1 MKIKHARTR
10 LLTLTIIFTLL
21 APPPAG
27 IAAVERGGQETVN
40 AVAQSGLRFRLSEG
54 KEQAERPAPDP
65 LAPAEILSAAE
76 TKKLL
81 DRLPQLTP
89 DANDTQDFQLRER
102 SLPPPRAGETIQ
114 AAFAPPVAPAPPAP
128 THTRAPLEVL
138 RFAPE
143 GEVALAPAFSITFS
157 QAMVAVSSQEAAA
170 ASVPVKMTPQAE
182 GNWRWLGAQTLIF
195 QPRVEGGRL
204 PMATDYTVTV
214 PAGTKSALGNAL
226 AVTKTFNFSTPPPT
240 LKTSHPQGASQP
252 RDALMYLE
260 FDQQIDAASVLERL
274 KVYPAAT
281 GARLRLATPEEIAAE
296 PSVSHY
302 SKQAQAGRWIAFR
315 AVSASGATKDALPP
329 DTSIRIVVPPGTPS
343 AEGPRTTTKEQ
354 SFTFNTHGALR
365 VVNAACGDQ
374 KRCTPFDPFRFFFNN
389 QLDAAKFNPAQV
401 TIKPEIPDAKISAH
415 GNVIYIEGTLRSNT
429 NYTFTL
435 DRAISDVFGQT
446 LTGERVFTFKVTTA
460 PPRLFTTAEGFAVL
474 DPAGKRAFTV
484 YSINYAKLRVRLY
497 KVTPADWLPFR
508 RYQSERR
515 RNDVARTPPGKLV
528 FDELVEVKAAE
539 GELAETSIN
548 LSPALTNGYGQVFVR
563 VEPAGTTS
571 GKNPWANPNFNRPT
585 FPEAWVQVTEIG
597 LDAFADRR
605 ELVAWAN
612 SLKDG
617 KPLAGVEMTVSPD
630 GLAGT
635 TGADGLVRLAFKP
648 GLEANAKQ
656 GALLVARRGDD
667 IAIMPQH
674 YYPDYYAT
682 PENNSWRRS
691 DAGEMLRWYVFDDRK
706 LYRPG
711 EEVNVKGWI
720 RKINLTAT
728 GDTEMFTSAAG
739 ELVNYVLRDAQGNEI
754 TKGSVKLNA
763 LAGFNF
769 KLQLP
774 ATMNLGGAQLA
785 FELARDG
792 GKYAHQFQ
800 VQEFRRPEFEIT
812 AQASEAPHFVG
823 SHATATTTAAYFAG
837 GGLPDTEV
845 NWTVTSRLTSYTP
858 PNRDDYT
865 FGTFY
870 PWWRSNGNSYSG
882 WNSQSFKGRTDA
894 EGKHTL
900 RIDFDGVQPARPSS
914 VSAEA
919 RVQDVN
925 RQTFAAT
932 TTMLVHPADVYVGL
946 RPARTFVQKGE
957 AFDIST
963 IVTDLDGRA
972 LPNRDVNLR
981 LVRLDYVYEGGTW
994 QQREQAAEEQK
1005 IKSGPEAVRV
1015 RFPVKEGG
1023 MYRLTASVRDE
1034 RERLNESELSLWVAG
1049 GKMPPQR
1056 EVEQERVE
1064 LIPDRK
1070 SYAGGET
1077 AEILVQSPFAPAEG
1091 VVTLRRSGLL
1101 RTERF
1106 TMKESSYTLRVP
1118 LEEAMTPNVNVQVD
1132 LVGAATRLDDA
1143 GVEMANVPKRPAYAT
1158 GEINLDIP
1166 PASRR
1171 LNVRATPREAVLE
1184 PGAETLVD
1192 VEVKDA
1198 AGRSVEGTDTA
1209 VVVVDESVLALTAYS
1224 LADPLSIFYTN
1235 RSEDVTDYHLREQ
1248 LKLANPAEVKEK
1260 MEQSAVVGAGVGAG
1274 GSGEERGR
1282 TVVSRQV
1289 REWSRGRDAAYI
1301 ISDEAANEMVT
1312 ITSNARPPAPT
1323 PEATPVPVGAPD
1335 AVIQLRQNF
1344 NALAVFA
1351 ASLPTDAN
1359 GRAQVKVKLPDNLTR
1374 YRIMAVSV
1382 AGGKQS
1388 GAGESNITA
1397 RQPLMARPSAPRFL
1411 NYGDRAELPVV
1422 LQNQTDAAMSVA
1434 VAVRA
1439 TNADLTEGAGRRV
1452 QVPANNRV
1460 EVRFPIAAVKPGMA
1474 RFQIAAAAGTKA
1486 DAAQVAF
1493 PVYTPATSEA
1503 FATYGVIDAGAISQ
1517 PVKAPA
1523 GVVETFGGL
1532 EVTTASTQ
1540 LQELTDAM
1548 IYLVNYPY
1556 GCSEQIAS
1564 RVIALAALKDVLT
1577 AFKAK
1582 DLPTPQA
1589 MRNSMSVDLK
1599 HLQGL
1604 QNQDGGFG
1612 FWRRGDASFPYVS
1625 VHVAHAL
1632 VRAQS
1637 KDFAVHDGMLSHAH
1651 GYLRGIESRIP
1662 RYYSVESK
1670 RAILAYALYVRA
1682 LMKDRDSARARKLIA
1697 EAGGVEKLSIESLGW
1712 LLPVLSGDAASLP
1725 ETQAILRHLNNRATE
1740 TAGAAHFADA
1750 YSDGEYTILHSDRR
1764 ADGVILEALI
1774 GAQPKSDLIP
1784 KLVRGLLSQRKR
1796 GRWSNTQENVFI
1808 LLALDRYFNTY
1819 ERATP
1824 DFVARVWL
1832 GGGYAGEQAF
1842 KGRST
1847 DRQQLNL
1854 PMSTLVERT
1863 TSAPVNLTIGKEG
1876 AGRLYFRIG
1885 TQYAPANLKL
1895 AAADYGFRVERKY
1908 EAIDDPADVRRDSDG
1923 TWRIKAGARVRV
1935 RLTMSNPARRY
1946 HVALVD
1952 PLPAGLEALNAALVT
1967 TEQLPP
1973 ESTESALYRGGQGI
1987 TDFYWY
1993 RRGTWYEHQNL
2004 RDERVEAFAS
2014 LLWEGAH
2021 EYSYYARATT
2031 PGLFIVPPAKAEE
2044 MYSPETF
2051 GRGASDRVRVE

>member
-1 MKIKHARTR
+1 MKIKHAATR

-27 IAAVERGGQETVN
+27 GAAVEGGQETVGGGVQN
-40 AVAQSGLRFRLSEG
+40 GLRFRLSEG
-54 KEQAERPAPDP
+54 REQVERPAPDP
-65 LAPAEILSAAE
+65 LAPAEVLSAAE

-89 DANDTQDFQLRER
+89 DANDIQDFTLRER
-102 SLPPPRAGETIQ
+102 SLPPPRAGGTIQ
-114 AAFAPPVAPAPPAP
+114 AAFAPPAPNAPPAP
-128 THTRAPLEVL
+128 AHTTAPLEVL

-157 QAMVAVSSQEAAA
+157 QAMVAVSSQEETA
-170 ASVPVKMTPQAE
+170 ASVPVKMTPQPE
-182 GNWRWLGAQTLIF
+182 GKWRWLGAQTLIF

-204 PMATDYTVTV
+204 PMATNYTVTV

-226 AVTKTFNFSTPPPT
+226 AVSRTFNFATPPPT
-240 LKTSHPQGASQP
+240 LKRSHPQGVSQP
-252 RDALMYLE
+252 RDALMFLE
-260 FDQQIDAASVLERL
+260 FDQNIDAARVLERL
-274 KVYPAAT
+274 RLQPAAPGT
-281 GARLRLATPEEIAAE
+281 RLRLATPEEIAAD

-302 SKQAQAGRWIAFR
+302 SKQAQSGRWLAFR
-315 AVSASGATKDALPP
+315 AESASGATKDALPA
-329 DTSIRIVVPPGTPS
+329 IANIKIVVPPGTPS
-343 AEGPRTTTKEQ
+343 AEGPRTTGKEQ
-354 SFTFNTHGALR
+354 SFTFTTYGALH
-365 VVNAACGDQ
+365 VMGTDCGYDQ
-374 KRCTPFDPFRFFFNN
+374 RCSPFDQFNLAFSN
-389 QLDAAKFNPAQV
+389 QLDGVKFSPSQV
-401 TIKPEIPDAKISAH
+401 TIKPEIPGAKISVHYNA
-415 GNVIYIEGTLRSNT
+415 ISIEGTKRSNT
-429 NYTFTL
+429 TYTVTL
-435 DRAISDVFGQT
+435 DRAITDTYSQT
-446 LTGERVFTFKVTTA
+446 LTGENVFTFKVTTA
-460 PPRLFTTAEGFAVL
+460 APRLFTTSEGFAVL
-474 DPAGKRAFTV
+474 DPAGRRAFTV
-484 YSINYAKLRVRLY
+484 YSVNYPKLKVRLY
-497 KVTPADWLPFR
+497 KVTPADWPQFR
-508 RYQSERR
+508 RYPGERAR
-515 RNDVARTPPGKLV
+515 RNVTQTPPGKLV
-528 FDELVEVKAAE
+528 FDEVIEVQASADELVE
-539 GELAETSIN
+539 TSVD
-548 LSPALTNGYGQVFVR
+548 LSPALTNGYGQVFIR
-563 VEPAGTTS
+563 VEPARNATGV
-571 GKNPWANPNFNRPT
+571 NRRANPNGPRQNFA
-585 FPEAWVQVTEIG
+585 EAWVQATDIG
-597 LDAFADRR
+597 LDAFADKQQ
-605 ELVAWAN
+605 LVAWAN
-612 SLKDG
+612 SLTDG
-617 KPLAGVEMTVSPD
+617 KPLSGVEMSVSPD

-635 TGADGLVRLAFKP
+635 TGADGLARLPFKAAS
-648 GLEANAKQ
+648 GTKEHH

-667 IAIMPQH
+667 IAILPQQYYPH
-674 YYPDYYAT
+674 YYSISD
-682 PENNSWRRS
+682 ENISWRRLDS
-691 DAGEMLRWYVFDDRK
+691 SETLRWYVFDDRK

-720 RKINLTAT
+720 RKVNLTAT
-728 GDTEMFTSAAG
+728 GDTEMFTPVAG
-739 ELVNYVLRDAQGNEI
+739 ELANYILKDAQGNEI

-763 LAGFNF
+763 LAGFNL

-774 ATMNLGGAQLA
+774 ATMNLGRTSLS
-785 FELARDG
+785 FELSEDVTAHV
-792 GKYAHQFQ
+792 HQFQ

-812 AQASEAPHFVG
+812 ARASEAPHFVN
-823 SHATATTTAAYFAG
+823 SFATATTTASYFAG

-845 NWTVTSRLTSYTP
+845 NWTVSSRPTNYTP
-858 PNRDDYT
+858 PGRDDYT

-870 PWWRSNGNSYSG
+870 AWWRNDQHYGG

-914 VSAEA
+914 VTAEA

-925 RQTFAAT
+925 RQTLAAT
-932 TTMLVHPADVYVGL
+932 TTLLVHPADVYVGL
-946 RPARTFVQKGE
+946 RSARTFVQKGE
-957 AFDIST
+957 AFDIAA

-972 LPNRDVNLR
+972 LSNRDVNLR
-981 LVRLDYVYEGGTW
+981 LVRLEYVYEGGSW
-994 QQREQAAEEQK
+994 QQREQDAQEQN
-1005 IKSGPEAVRV
+1005 IKSGAQGLRV
-1015 RFPVKEGG
+1015 RFQAKEGG
-1023 MYRLTASVRDE
+1023 MYRLTARVRDE
-1034 RERLNESELSLWVAG
+1034 RERVNESELSLWVAG
-1049 GKMPPQR
+1049 GKTPPQR
-1056 EVEQERVE
+1056 EVAQERIE
-1064 LIPDRK
+1064 LIPARK

-1091 VVTLRRSGLL
+1091 VLTLRRSGLL

-1106 TMKESSYTLRVP
+1106 TMNESSYTLRIP

-1132 LVGAATRLDDA
+1132 LVGAATRVDDA

-1166 PASRR
+1166 PTSRR
-1171 LNVRATPREAVLE
+1171 LSVKATPRDSVLE

-1198 AGRSVEGTDTA
+1198 AGRAVEGTDTA
-1209 VVVVDESVLALTAYS
+1209 VIVVDESVLALTAYS
-1224 LADPLSIFYTN
+1224 LADPLSIFYAQ

-1260 MEQSAVVGAGVGAG
+1260 MEDGEGVPPG
-1274 GSGEERGR
+1274 GRVMARRSPARG
-1282 TVVSRQV
+1282 SFKSL
-1289 REWSRGRDAAYI
+1289 EMARDAMMI
-1301 ISDEAANEMVT
+1301 ITDDERSPVS
-1312 ITSNARPPAPT
+1312 TSSAPPPM
-1323 PEATPVPVGAPD
+1323 PEATPAPGGD
-1335 AVIQLRQNF
+1335 SESVIQLRQNF

-1382 AGGKQS
+1382 AVGKQF
-1388 GAGESNITA
+1388 GTGESNITA

-1434 VAVRA
+1434 VAVRSS
-1439 TNADLTEGAGRRV
+1439 NADLTEGAGRRV

-1474 RFQIAAAAGTKA
+1474 RFQIAAAAGNKA
-1486 DAAQVAF
+1486 DAALVAF
-1493 PVYTPATSEA
+1493 PVYTPATTEA
-1503 FATYGVIDAGAISQ
+1503 FATYGVIDEGAISQ

-1523 GVVETFGGL
+1523 GVVQTFGGL

-1540 LQELTDAM
+1540 LQELTDAV

-1556 GCSEQIAS
+1556 ECSEQISS
-1564 RVIALAALKDVLT
+1564 RVLALAALKDVLT

-1589 MRNSMSVDLK
+1589 MRDSMGVDLK
-1599 HLQGL
+1599 RLKGL
-1604 QNQDGGFG
+1604 QNEDGGFD
-1612 FWRRGDASFPYVS
+1612 FWRRGKASVPYVS

-1637 KDFAVHDGMLSHAH
+1637 KDFAVPAEMLTKSR
-1651 GYLRGIESRIP
+1651 GYLRQIEGKIP
-1662 RYYSVESK
+1662 RDYSVESK

-1682 LMKDRDSARARKLIA
+1682 LMKDRDGARARRLIA

-1725 ETQAILRHLNNRATE
+1725 ETQAILRHLNNRVTE

-1774 GAQPKSDLIP
+1774 GDRPTSDLIP
-1784 KLVRGLLSQRKR
+1784 KLVRGLLSHRKR

-1842 KGRST
+1842 KGRSA

-1854 PMSTLVERT
+1854 PMSTLVERST
-1863 TSAPVNLTIGKEG
+1863 NAPVNLTIGKEG

-1885 TQYAPANLKL
+1885 TKYAPANLTL

-1908 EAIDDPADVRRDSDG
+1908 EAIDEPADVRRDADG

-1952 PLPAGLEALNAALVT
+1952 PLPAGLEALNAALAT
-1967 TEQLPP
+1967 TEQLP
-1973 ESTESALYRGGQGI
+1973 EGSTESGVYHGGQGI
-1987 TDFYWY
+1987 TNFYWY
-1993 RRGTWYEHQNL
+1993 HRGTWYEHQNL
-2004 RDERVEAFAS
+2004 RDERVEAFTS
-2014 LLWEGAH
+2014 LLWEGEH
-2021 EYSYYARATT
+2021 EYSYFARATT
-2031 PGLFIVPPAKAEE
+2031 PGLFVVPPAKAEE

>member
-1 MKIKHARTR
+1 MKIKHAPTR
-10 LLTLTIIFTLL
+10 LLALTIIFTLL

-27 IAAVERGGQETVN
+27 VAATERGGQETT
-40 AVAQSGLRFRLSEG
+40 AVVVQNGLRFRLSEG
-54 KEQAERPAPDP
+54 REQVERPAPDP
-65 LAPAEILSAAE
+65 VAPAEILSAAE

-81 DRLPQLTP
+81 DRLPTLAP
-89 DANDTQDFQLRER
+89 DANDTQDFKLRER
-102 SLPPPRAGETIQ
+102 SLPPPRAGEIIQ
-114 AAFAPPVAPAPPAP
+114 AAFAPPTPNAPPAP
-128 THTRAPLEVL
+128 SHTRAPLEVL

-143 GEVALAPAFSITFS
+143 GEVALAPVFSITFS
-157 QAMVAVSSQEAAA
+157 QAMVAVSSQEEAAA
-170 ASVPVKMTPQAE
+170 NVPVKMTPQPE

-195 QPRVEGGRL
+195 QPKVEGGRL

-214 PAGTKSALGNAL
+214 PAGTKSTLGNAL
-226 AVTKTFNFSTPPPT
+226 AETKTFTFSTPPPT
-240 LKTSHPQGASQP
+240 LKNSHPRGTSQP
-252 RDALMYLE
+252 RDALMFLE
-260 FDQQIDAASVLERL
+260 FDQNIDAARVLERL
-274 KVYPAAT
+274 KLQAAAAV
-281 GARLRLATPEEIAAE
+281 GMRLRLATQEEIAADS
-296 PSVSHY
+296 SVSY
-302 SKQAQAGRWIAFR
+302 LSKQAQAGRWLAFR
-315 AVSASGATKDALPP
+315 AVDANGATKDALPA
-329 DTSIRIVVPPGTPS
+329 DTNIKIVVPPGTPS
-343 AEGPRTTTKEQ
+343 AEGPRTTVKEQ
-354 SFTFNTHGALR
+354 SLTFKTYGALR
-365 VVNAACGDQ
+365 VTEAACGYQ
-374 KRCTPFDPFRFFFNN
+374 QRCSPFDQLRLTFNN
-389 QLDAAKFNPAQV
+389 QLDVAKFNAAQV
-401 TIKPEIPDAKISAH
+401 TVKPDIPGAKISASYNTIFID
-415 GNVIYIEGTLRSNT
+415 GAKRSNT
-429 NYTFTL
+429 TYTVTL
-435 DRAISDVFGQT
+435 DRAISDTFKQT

-460 PPRLFTTAEGFAVL
+460 APRLFTTGQNFAVL
-474 DPAGKRAFTV
+474 DPAGRRAFTV
-484 YSINYAKLRVRLY
+484 YSVNYPKLKVTLY
-497 KVTPADWLPFR
+497 KVTPADWTQFR
-508 RYQSERR
+508 RYQSERAR
-515 RNDVARTPPGKLV
+515 QDVAHTPPGKLV
-528 FDELVEVKAAE
+528 FSEVIEVKAATD
-539 GELAETSIN
+539 ELAETSID
-548 LSPALTNGYGQVFVR
+548 LSPALTNGYGQVFIR
-563 VEPAGTTS
+563 VEPAG
-571 GKNPWANPNFNRPT
+571 NPAGMNSRVNPNNYRQNFV
-585 FPEAWVQVTEIG
+585 EAWVQATGIG
-597 LDAFADRR
+597 LDAFADKR

-612 SLKDG
+612 SLTDG

-635 TGADGLVRLAFKP
+635 TGADGLVRLLFKAAP
-648 GLEANAKQ
+648 QTKGQQ

-667 IAIMPQH
+667 IAILPQD
-674 YYPDYYAT
+674 YYPYYY
-682 PENNSWRRS
+682 PNNESNSWRRQDS
-691 DAGEMLRWYVFDDRK
+691 SETLRWYVFDDRR

-720 RKINLTAT
+720 RKVNLTAT
-728 GDTEMFTSAAG
+728 GDTEMFAAAAG
-739 ELVNYVLRDAQGNEI
+739 ELANYVLKDAQGNEI

-763 LAGFNF
+763 LAGFNL

-774 ATMNLGGAQLA
+774 ATMNLGGAHLS
-785 FELARDG
+785 FELAEQG
-792 GKYAHQFQ
+792 SGHIHQFQ
-800 VQEFRRPEFEIT
+800 LQEFRRPEFEIT
-812 AQASEAPHFVG
+812 ARASEAPHFVG

-845 NWTVTSRLTSYTP
+845 NWTVSSRPTNYTP
-858 PNRDDYT
+858 PGRDDYT
-865 FGTFY
+865 FGTFHA
-870 PWWRSNGNSYSG
+870 WWRSDAHSYGG

-900 RIDFDGVQPARPSS
+900 RIDFDRVQPARPSS
-914 VSAEA
+914 VTAEA

-946 RPARTFVQKGE
+946 RSARTFVQKGQV
-957 AFDIST
+957 FDIST

-972 LPNRDVNLR
+972 LSNRDVNLR
-981 LVRLDYVYEGGTW
+981 LVRLDYVYERGSW
-994 QQREQAAEEQK
+994 QQREQDAQEQN
-1005 IKSGPEAVRV
+1005 IKSGADAVRV
-1015 RFPVKEGG
+1015 RFQAKEGG
-1023 MYRLTASVRDE
+1023 IYRLTARVRDE

-1049 GKMPPQR
+1049 GKRPPQR
-1056 EVEQERVE
+1056 EVAQERVE

-1091 VVTLRRSGLL
+1091 VLTLRRSGLL

-1106 TMKESSYTLRVP
+1106 TMQESSYTLRVP
-1118 LEEAMTPNVNVQVD
+1118 LEEALTPNVNVQVD
-1132 LVGAATRLDDA
+1132 LVGAATRVDDA

-1171 LNVRATPREAVLE
+1171 LNVRATPRETVLE

-1198 AGRSVEGTDTA
+1198 AGRSVAGTDTA
-1209 VVVVDESVLALTAYS
+1209 VVVVDESVLALTAYN
-1224 LADPLSIFYTN
+1224 LADPLGVFYAH
-1235 RSEDVTDYHLREQ
+1235 RGEDVNDYHLRER

-1260 MEQSAVVGAGVGAG
+1260 MADGEGAGVGG
-1274 GSGEERGR
+1274 GKLSG
-1282 TVVSRQV
+1282 VASR
-1289 REWSRGRDAAYI
+1289 SRGTVSGKFAEFSARDVAYI
-1301 ISDEAANEMVT
+1301 LSPTAAAESAPLPPPMPT
-1312 ITSNARPPAPT
+1312 PAPPSVGE
-1323 PEATPVPVGAPD
+1323 PEGA
-1335 AVIQLRQNF
+1335 IQLRQNF

-1382 AGGKQS
+1382 AGGKQF

-1411 NYGDRAELPVV
+1411 NFGDRAELPVV

-1434 VAVRA
+1434 VAVRS

-1452 QVPANNRV
+1452 NVPANNRV

-1474 RFQIAAAAGTKA
+1474 RFQIAAAAGNKA
-1486 DAAQVAF
+1486 DAALVAF
-1493 PVYTPATSEA
+1493 PVYTPATTEA
-1503 FATYGVIDAGAISQ
+1503 FATYGVIDQGAIAQ
-1517 PVKAPA
+1517 PVKAPS
-1523 GVVETFGGL
+1523 GVVQTFGGL
-1532 EVTTASTQ
+1532 EVTTSSTQ

-1556 GCSEQIAS
+1556 GCAEQVSS
-1564 RVIALAALKDVLT
+1564 RVLALAALKDVLT

-1582 DLPTPQA
+1582 DLPTPEA
-1589 MRNSMSVDLK
+1589 MRDSMGIDLK
-1599 HLQGL
+1599 RLQGL
-1604 QNQDGGFG
+1604 QNEDGGFD
-1612 FWRRGDASFPYVS
+1612 FWRRGNASVPYVS

-1637 KDFAVHDGMLSHAH
+1637 KDFAVPAEMLSKSQN
-1651 GYLRGIESRIP
+1651 YLRGIESKIP
-1662 RYYSVESK
+1662 RDYSVESK
-1670 RAILAYALYVRA
+1670 RAIRAYALYVRA
-1682 LMKDRDSARARKLIA
+1682 LMKDRDTARARKLIA

-1712 LLPVLSGDAASLP
+1712 LLPVLSGDAASLQ
-1725 ETQAILRHLNNRATE
+1725 ETQAILRHLNNRVTE

-1774 GAQPKSDLIP
+1774 GEQPKSDLIP
-1784 KLVRGLLSQRKR
+1784 KLVRGLLSGRKR

-1863 TSAPVNLTIGKEG
+1863 TTAPVNLTIGKEG

-1885 TQYAPANLKL
+1885 TKYAPANLAL

-1908 EAIDDPADVRRDSDG
+1908 EAIDDPADVRRDADG
-1923 TWRIKAGARVRV
+1923 TWRIKAGTRVRV

-1952 PLPAGLEALNAALVT
+1952 PLPAGLEALNVALAT

-1973 ESTESALYRGGQGI
+1973 GSTESAIYRGGQGI
-1987 TDFYWY
+1987 SDFYWY

-2004 RDERVEAFAS
+2004 RDERVEAFTS
-2014 LLWEGAH
+2014 LLWEGVH
-2021 EYSYYARATT
+2021 EYSYFARATT
-2031 PGLFIVPPAKAEE
+2031 PGLFVVPPSKAEE

>member
-1 MKIKHARTR
+1 MKIKHAPTR

-27 IAAVERGGQETVN
+27 VASERGGQETAAV
-40 AVAQSGLRFRLSEG
+40 VAQNGLRFRLSEG
-54 KEQAERPAPDP
+54 TEQVERPAPDP
-65 LAPAEILSAAE
+65 VAPAEVLSAAE

-81 DRLPQLTP
+81 DRLPNFAP
-89 DANDTQDFQLRER
+89 DANDTQDFKLRER

-114 AAFAPPVAPAPPAP
+114 AAFAPPAPNATPAPSD
-128 THTRAPLEVL
+128 TITPLEVL

-157 QAMVAVSSQEAAA
+157 QPMVAVSSQEETA
-170 ASVPVKMTPQAE
+170 ASVPVKMTPQPE
-182 GNWRWLGAQTLIF
+182 GEWRWLGAQTLIF

-214 PAGTKSALGNAL
+214 AAGTKSALGNAL
-226 AVTKTFNFSTPPPT
+226 AETKSFSFSTPPPT
-240 LKTSHPQGASQP
+240 LKNFHPRVTSQP
-252 RDALMYLE
+252 RDALMFVE
-260 FDQQIDAASVLERL
+260 FDQNIDAARVLERL
-274 KVYPAAT
+274 KLQPAT
-281 GARLRLATPEEIAAE
+281 NTTRLRLATQEEINAD
-296 PSVSHY
+296 PSVSY
-302 SKQAQAGRWIAFR
+302 FSKQAQAGRWLAFR
-315 AVSASGATKDALPP
+315 AVDSNGATKDALPP
-329 DTSIRIVVPPGTPS
+329 DTNIKIVVPPGTPS
-343 AEGPRTTTKEQ
+343 AEGPRTTVKEQ
-354 SFTFNTHGALR
+354 SFAFKTYGALR
-365 VVNAACGDQ
+365 VTEAACGYDQ
-374 KRCTPFDPFRFFFNN
+374 RCSPFDALRLTFNN
-389 QLDAAKFNPAQV
+389 QLDEAKFSAAQV
-401 TIKPEIPDAKISAH
+401 SIKPDIAGAKISMRY
-415 GNVIYIEGTLRSNT
+415 NSIFIEGAKRSNT
-429 NYTFTL
+429 TYTVTL
-435 DRAISDVFGQT
+435 DRAISDMFRQT
-446 LTGERVFTFKVTTA
+446 LTGENVFTFKVTTA
-460 PPRLFTTAEGFAVL
+460 PPRLFTNVQGFAVL
-474 DPAGKRAFTV
+474 DPAGRRAFTV
-484 YSINYAKLRVRLY
+484 YSVNYPKLRVRLY
-497 KVTPADWLPFR
+497 KVTPADWPQFR
-508 RYQSERR
+508 RHPGERAR
-515 RNDVARTPPGKLV
+515 RYVTQTPPGKLV
-528 FDELVEVKAAE
+528 FDEVIEVEAAAD
-539 GELAETSIN
+539 ELAETSID
-548 LSPALTNGYGQVFVR
+548 LAPALTNGYGQVFVQ
-563 VEPAGTTS
+563 VEPAGNS
-571 GKNPWANPNFNRPT
+571 ADKNPRANPNDYRQNFA
-585 FPEAWVQVTEIG
+585 EAWVQATDIG
-597 LDAFADRR
+597 LDAFADKQ

-612 SLKDG
+612 SLTDG
-617 KPLAGVEMTVSPD
+617 KPLGGVEMTVSPD

-635 TGADGLVRLAFKP
+635 TGADGLVRLPFKAAS
-648 GLEANAKQ
+648 GAKGQ
-656 GALLVARRGDD
+656 HGALLVARRGDD
-667 IAIMPQH
+667 IAILPQN
-674 YYPDYYAT
+674 YYPNYYSVSD
-682 PENNSWRRS
+682 ENISWRRADS
-691 DAGEMLRWYVFDDRK
+691 DEALRWYVFDDRR
-706 LYRPG
+706 LYRPA

-728 GDTEMFTSAAG
+728 GDTEMFTAAAG
-739 ELVNYVLRDAQGNEI
+739 ELANYVLRDSQGNEI

-763 LAGFNF
+763 LAGFDL

-774 ATMNLGGAQLA
+774 PTMNLGVTYLTFKLA
-785 FELARDG
+785 EHGDD
-792 GKYAHQFQ
+792 YTHQFQ

-812 AQASEAPHFVG
+812 ARASEAPHFVG
-823 SHATATTTAAYFAG
+823 SHATATTTASYFAG

-845 NWTVTSRLTSYTP
+845 NWTVSSRPTNYTP
-858 PNRDDYT
+858 PGRDDYT
-865 FGTFY
+865 FGTFHA
-870 PWWRSNGNSYSG
+870 WWRSEGYYGG

-900 RIDFDGVQPARPSS
+900 RIDFEGVQPARPSS
-914 VSAEA
+914 VTAEA

-932 TTMLVHPADVYVGL
+932 TTLLVHPADVYVGL
-946 RPARTFVQKGE
+946 RSARTFVQKGE
-957 AFDIST
+957 AFDISA

-981 LVRLDYVYEGGTW
+981 LVRLEYVYERGSW
-994 QQREQAAEEQK
+994 QQREQDAQEQN
-1005 IKSGPEAVRV
+1005 IKSGAQGLRV
-1015 RFPVKEGG
+1015 RFQTKEGG
-1023 MYRLTASVRDE
+1023 MYRLTARVRDE

-1049 GKMPPQR
+1049 GKTPPQR
-1056 EVEQERVE
+1056 EVAQERVE

-1091 VVTLRRSGLL
+1091 VLTLRRSGLL

-1106 TMKESSYTLRVP
+1106 RMSESSHTLRIP

-1132 LVGAATRLDDA
+1132 LVGAATRVDDA

-1171 LNVRATPREAVLE
+1171 LSVKATPRESVLE

-1198 AGRSVEGTDTA
+1198 AGRAVAGTDTA
-1209 VVVVDESVLALTAYS
+1209 VVVVDESVLALTAYN
-1224 LADPLSIFYTN
+1224 LADPLGVFYAQ
-1235 RSEDVTDYHLREQ
+1235 RSEDVNDYHLRER
-1248 LKLANPAEVKEK
+1248 LELANPAEVKEK
-1260 MEQSAVVGAGVGAG
+1260 MEEGVAAGAG
-1274 GSGEERGR
+1274 GEGGAGRAIARRRAGMVSGKFGEFS
-1282 TVVSRQV
+1282 T
-1289 REWSRGRDAAYI
+1289 RDQMYI
-1301 ISDEAANEMVT
+1301 ITESAEVSAAPM
-1312 ITSNARPPAPT
+1312 PAPT
-1323 PEATPVPVGAPD
+1323 PAPVGEPTVAD
-1335 AVIQLRQNF
+1335 EVIQLRQNF

-1382 AGGKQS
+1382 AGGKQF

-1434 VAVRA
+1434 VAVRS

-1474 RFQIAAAAGTKA
+1474 RFQIAVAAGNKA
-1486 DAAQVAF
+1486 DAALVAF
-1493 PVYTPATSEA
+1493 PVYTPATTEA
-1503 FATYGVIDAGAISQ
+1503 FATYGVIDQGAIAQ
-1517 PVKAPA
+1517 PVKAPS
-1523 GVVETFGGL
+1523 GVVQTFGGL

-1540 LQELTDAM
+1540 LQELTDAV

-1556 GCSEQIAS
+1556 GCAEQIAS
-1564 RVIALAALKDVLT
+1564 RVLALAALKDVLT

-1589 MRNSMSVDLK
+1589 MRDSMGVDLK
-1599 HLQGL
+1599 RLQGL
-1604 QNQDGGFG
+1604 QNEDGGFD
-1612 FWRRGDASFPYVS
+1612 FWRRGNPSVPYVS

-1637 KDFAVHDGMLSHAH
+1637 KDFAVPVGMLGKSQS
-1651 GYLRGIESRIP
+1651 YLREIESKIP
-1662 RYYSVESK
+1662 RGYSIESK
-1670 RAILAYALYVRA
+1670 RAIRAYALYVRA
-1682 LMKDRDSARARKLIA
+1682 LMKDRDGARARKLIA

-1712 LLPVLSGDAASLP
+1712 LLPVLSGDAASLQ
-1725 ETQAILRHLNNRATE
+1725 ETQAILRHLNNRVTE

-1774 GAQPKSDLIP
+1774 GEQPKSDLIP

-1842 KGRST
+1842 KGRSV

-1863 TSAPVNLTIGKEG
+1863 QSAPVNLTIGKEG

-1885 TQYAPANLKL
+1885 TKYAPANLTL

-1908 EAIDDPADVRRDSDG
+1908 EAIDDPADVRRDADG
-1923 TWRIKAGARVRV
+1923 TWHIKAGARVRV

-1952 PLPAGLEALNAALVT
+1952 PLPAGLETLNAALAT

-1973 ESTESALYRGGQGI
+1973 ESNESAIYRGGQGVS
-1987 TDFYWY
+1987 DFYWY

-2004 RDERVEAFAS
+2004 RDERTEAFTS
-2014 LLWEGAH
+2014 LLWEGVH
-2021 EYSYYARATT
+2021 EYSYFARATT
-2031 PGLFIVPPAKAEE
+2031 PGLFVVPPSKAEE

>member
-21 APPPAG
+21 TPPPEG
-27 IAAVERGGQETVN
+27 VAAAERGGQETVEP
-40 AVAQSGLRFRLSEG
+40 VAQTGLRFRLSEG
-54 KEQAERPAPDP
+54 REQVERPAPDP
-65 LAPAEILSAAE
+65 VAPAEVLSAAE

-89 DANDTQDFQLRER
+89 DTNDTQDFKLRER
-102 SLPPPRAGETIQ
+102 SLPPPRTGETIQ
-114 AAFAPPVAPAPPAP
+114 AAFAPPAPNAPPTP
-128 THTRAPLEVL
+128 SHTSAPLDVL

-157 QAMVAVSSQEAAA
+157 QAMVAVSSQEETA
-170 ASVPVKMTPQAE
+170 ASVPVKMTPQPE
-182 GNWRWLGAQTLIF
+182 GNWRWLGAQTLVF
-195 QPRVEGGRL
+195 QPLVEGGRL
-204 PMATDYTVTV
+204 PMATNYTVTV

-226 AVTKTFNFSTPPPT
+226 AETKTFTFSTPPPT
-240 LKTSHPQGASQP
+240 VKRFHPQGTGQP
-252 RDALMYLE
+252 RDALMFIE
-260 FDQQIDAASVLERL
+260 FDQNIDAARVLERL
-274 KVYPAAT
+274 RMQPAAT
-281 GARLRLATPEEIAAE
+281 GARLRLATQEEIAAD
-296 PSVSHY
+296 PFFIY
-302 SKQAQAGRWIAFR
+302 LSKEAQAGRWLVFR
-315 AVSASGATKDALPP
+315 AVDANGATKDALPA
-329 DTSIRIVVPPGTPS
+329 DTDIRIVVPPGTPS
-343 AEGPRTTTKEQ
+343 AEGARTTTKEQ
-354 SFTFNTHGALR
+354 SFAFKTYGALR
-365 VVNAACGDQ
+365 VTEAACGYQ
-374 KRCTPFDPFRFFFNN
+374 QRCSPFDQLHFTFNN
-389 QLDAAKFNPAQV
+389 QLDEAKFSAAQV
-401 TIKPEIPDAKISAH
+401 TVKPDIPGAQISARY
-415 GNVIYIEGTLRSNT
+415 NSIIIAGTKRSNT
-429 NYTFTL
+429 TYTVTL
-435 DRAISDVFGQT
+435 DRAISDTFKQT
-446 LTGERVFTFKVTTA
+446 LTGENVFTFKVTTA
-460 PPRLFTTAEGFAVL
+460 EPRLFTTGQGFAVL
-474 DPAGKRAFTV
+474 DPAGRRAFTV
-484 YSINYAKLRVRLY
+484 YSVNYPKLKVALY
-497 KVTPADWLPFR
+497 KVTPDDWPQFR
-508 RYQSERR
+508 RYQGARTR
-515 RNDVARTPPGKLV
+515 QNVPRTPPGKLV
-528 FDELVEVKAAE
+528 FNKVIEVKAATD
-539 GELAETSIN
+539 ELIETSID

-563 VEPAGTTS
+563 VEPAENS
-571 GKNPWANPNFNRPT
+571 ADRKVRDNVYAYRQNFA
-585 FPEAWVQVTEIG
+585 EAWVQSTDIG
-597 LDAFADRR
+597 LDAFADKR

-612 SLKDG
+612 SLTDG
-617 KPLAGVEMTVSPD
+617 KPLAGVEMSVSPD

-635 TGADGLVRLAFKP
+635 TGADGLARLPFKAAP
-648 GLEANAKQ
+648 DTKAQQNT
-656 GALLVARRGDD
+656 LLVARRGDD
-667 IAIMPQH
+667 IAIMPQQYYPS
-674 YYPDYYAT
+674 YYPD
-682 PENNSWRRS
+682 ENSSWRRADS
-691 DAGEMLRWYVFDDRK
+691 SETLRWYVFDDRK

-720 RKINLTAT
+720 RKINLTST
-728 GDTEMFTSAAG
+728 GDTEMFTAAAG
-739 ELVNYVLRDAQGNEI
+739 ELVNYVLKDAQGNDI

-763 LAGFNF
+763 LAGFNL

-774 ATMNLGGAQLA
+774 PTMNLGGTNLLV
-785 FELARDG
+785 ELAQQG
-792 GKYAHQFQ
+792 TGHVHQFQ

-812 AQASEAPHFVG
+812 TRASEAPHFVG
-823 SHATATTTAAYFAG
+823 SFATATTTAAYFAG

-845 NWTVTSRLTSYTP
+845 NWTVSSRPTSYTP
-858 PNRDDYT
+858 PGRDDYT

-870 PWWRSNGNSYSG
+870 AWWRNDANYYGG
-882 WNSQSFKGRTDA
+882 WNSQFFKGRTDA
-894 EGKHTL
+894 DGKHTL
-900 RIDFDGVQPARPSS
+900 RIDFDAVQPARPSS
-914 VSAEA
+914 VTAEA

-925 RQTFAAT
+925 RQTYAAT
-932 TTMLVHPADVYVGL
+932 TTLLVHPADVYVGL
-946 RPARTFVQKGE
+946 RSARTFIQKGQV
-957 AFDIST
+957 FDIST

-972 LPNRDVNLR
+972 LSNRDVNLR
-981 LVRLDYVYEGGTW
+981 LVRLEYVYKEGSW
-994 QQREQAAEEQK
+994 QQQEQDAQEQS
-1005 IKSGPEAVRV
+1005 IKSGADGVRV
-1015 RFPVKEGG
+1015 RFQAKEGG
-1023 MYRLTASVRDE
+1023 MYRLTARVRDE

-1049 GKMPPQR
+1049 GRTPPQR
-1056 EVEQERVE
+1056 EVAQERVE

-1091 VVTLRRSGLL
+1091 VLTLRRSGLL

-1106 TMKESSYTLRVP
+1106 TMNESSHTLRIP
-1118 LEEAMTPNVNVQVD
+1118 LEEAMTPNINVQVD
-1132 LVGAATRLDDA
+1132 LVGAATRVDDA

-1171 LNVRATPREAVLE
+1171 LNVKATPRETVLE

-1198 AGRSVEGTDTA
+1198 AGRAVEGTDTA

-1224 LADPLSIFYTN
+1224 LADPLGIFYAH
-1235 RSEDVTDYHLREQ
+1235 RSEDVNDYHLRER

-1260 MEQSAVVGAGVGAG
+1260 MEEGAGAG
-1274 GSGEERGR
+1274 GAGGGGVGGVARRARG
-1282 TVVSRQV
+1282 VVSAKYK
-1289 REWSRGRDAAYI
+1289 EWPAGERDAAYI
-1301 ISDEAANEMVT
+1301 LSDANKVSESVEV
-1312 ITSNARPPAPT
+1312 SALPPPPAPT
-1323 PEATPVPVGAPD
+1323 PEPVGEPTE

-1382 AGGKQS
+1382 AGGKQF

-1411 NYGDRAELPVV
+1411 NFGDRAELPVV

-1474 RFQIAAAAGTKA
+1474 RFQIAAAAGNKA
-1486 DAAQVAF
+1486 DAALVAF
-1493 PVYTPATSEA
+1493 PVYTPATTEA
-1503 FATYGVIDAGAISQ
+1503 FATYGVIDQGAIAQ

-1523 GVVETFGGL
+1523 GVVQTFGGL

-1540 LQELTDAM
+1540 LQELTDAV

-1556 GCSEQIAS
+1556 GCAEQVSS
-1564 RVIALAALKDVLT
+1564 RVLALAALKDVLT

-1589 MRNSMSVDLK
+1589 MRDSMAIDLK
-1599 HLQGL
+1599 RLQGL
-1604 QNQDGGFG
+1604 QNEDGGFD
-1612 FWRRGDASFPYVS
+1612 FWRRGNASVPFVS

-1637 KDFAVHDGMLSHAH
+1637 KDFAVPAEMLSKSQN
-1651 GYLRGIESRIP
+1651 YLRQIESKIP
-1662 RYYSVESK
+1662 RDYSVESK
-1670 RAILAYALYVRA
+1670 RAIRAYALYVRA
-1682 LMKDRDSARARKLIA
+1682 LMKDRDAARARKLIA

-1712 LLPVLSGDAASLP
+1712 LLPVLSGDAASLQ
-1725 ETQAILRHLNNRATE
+1725 ETGAILRHLNNRVTE

-1774 GAQPKSDLIP
+1774 GEQPKSDLIP

-1824 DFVARVWL
+1824 DFVSRVWL
-1832 GGGYAGEQAF
+1832 GSGYAGEQTF
-1842 KGRST
+1842 KGRSV

-1854 PMSTLVERT
+1854 PMSTLVERAGD
-1863 TSAPVNLTIGKEG
+1863 APVNLTIGKEG

-1885 TQYAPANLKL
+1885 TKYAPANLTL

-1908 EAIDDPADVRRDSDG
+1908 EAIDDPADVRRDTDG
-1923 TWRIKAGARVRV
+1923 TWHIKAGTRVRV

-1952 PLPAGLEALNAALVT
+1952 PLPAGLEALNTALAT

-1973 ESTESALYRGGQGI
+1973 ESTESAIYRGGQGI
-1987 TDFYWY
+1987 SDFYWY

-2004 RDERVEAFAS
+2004 RDERAEAFTS
-2014 LLWEGAH
+2014 LLWEGVH
-2021 EYSYYARATT
+2021 EYSYFTRATT
-2031 PGLFIVPPAKAEE
+2031 PGLFVVPPPKAEE

>member
-1 MKIKHARTR
+1 MKIKHAPTR

-27 IAAVERGGQETVN
+27 VAATERGGQETAAV
-40 AVAQSGLRFRLSEG
+40 VAQNGLRFRLSEG
-54 KEQAERPAPDP
+54 REQVERPAPDP
-65 LAPAEILSAAE
+65 VAPAELLSAAE

-81 DRLPQLTP
+81 DRLPTLTP
-89 DANDTQDFQLRER
+89 DANDTQDFKLRER
-102 SLPPPRAGETIQ
+102 SLPPPRTGETIQ
-114 AAFAPPVAPAPPAP
+114 AAFAPPAPHATPAPS
-128 THTRAPLEVL
+128 HTRAPLEVL

-143 GEVALAPAFSITFS
+143 GEVALAPAFSLTFS
-157 QAMVAVSSQEAAA
+157 QAMVAVSAQEETA
-170 ASVPVKMTPQAE
+170 ASVPVKMTPQPE
-182 GNWRWLGAQTLIF
+182 GEWRWLGAQTLIF
-195 QPRVEGGRL
+195 QPKVEGGRL
-204 PMATDYTVTV
+204 PMATGYTVTV

-226 AVTKTFNFSTPPPT
+226 AETKTFTFSTPPPT
-240 LKTSHPQGASQP
+240 LKNFHPRGTSQP
-252 RDALMYLE
+252 RDAVMFLE
-260 FDQQIDAASVLERL
+260 FDQNIDAARVLERL
-274 KVYPAAT
+274 KLQPAAT
-281 GARLRLATPEEIAAE
+281 GARLRLATQEEIAAD
-296 PSVSHY
+296 PSVTY
-302 SKQAQAGRWIAFR
+302 FSKQAQAGRWLAFR
-315 AVSASGATKDALPP
+315 AEGLNGATKDALPP
-329 DTSIRIVVPPGTPS
+329 DTNIKIVVPPGTPS
-343 AEGPRTTTKEQ
+343 AEGPRPTSKEQ
-354 SFTFNTHGALR
+354 SLTFKTYGALR
-365 VVNAACGDQ
+365 VGEAACGYQ
-374 KRCTPFDPFRFFFNN
+374 PRCSPFDGLRLTFNN
-389 QLDAAKFNPAQV
+389 QLDESKFSAAQV
-401 TIKPEIPDAKISAH
+401 IVKPDLPGAKISVRY
-415 GNVIYIEGTLRSNT
+415 NSIFIEGAKRRNT
-429 NYTFTL
+429 TYTVTL
-435 DRAISDVFGQT
+435 DRAISDTFKQT

-460 PPRLFTTAEGFAVL
+460 APRLFTTGQNFAVL
-474 DPAGKRAFTV
+474 DPAGRRAFTV
-484 YSINYAKLRVRLY
+484 YSVNYPKLKVTLA
-497 KVTPADWLPFR
+497 KVTPADWTQFR
-508 RYQSERR
+508 RYQGER
-515 RNDVARTPPGKLV
+515 ARPHGAHTPPGKLV
-528 FDELVEVKAAE
+528 FSEVIEVKAAAD
-539 GELAETSIN
+539 ELAETSID
-548 LSPALTNGYGQVFVR
+548 LSPALTNGHGQVFVR
-563 VEPAGTTS
+563 VDPAGI
-571 GKNPWANPNFNRPT
+571 PPANANNNRQNFV
-585 FPEAWVQVTEIG
+585 EAWVQATEIG
-597 LDAFADRR
+597 LDAFADKR

-612 SLKDG
+612 SLTDG

-635 TGADGLVRLAFKP
+635 TGADGLAHLPFKAAP
-648 GLEANAKQ
+648 ETKGQQ

-667 IAIMPQH
+667 IAILPQQYYPY
-674 YYPDYYAT
+674 YYPDN
-682 PENNSWRRS
+682 ESSSWRRADS
-691 DAGEMLRWYVFDDRK
+691 NETLRWYVFDDRK

-720 RKINLTAT
+720 RKVNLTAT
-728 GDTEMFTSAAG
+728 GDTEMFTASAG
-739 ELVNYVLRDAQGNEI
+739 ELANYVLKDAQGNEI

-763 LAGFNF
+763 LAGFNL

-774 ATMNLGGAQLA
+774 ATMNLGGTNLS
-785 FELARDG
+785 FELAEQG
-792 GKYAHQFQ
+792 TGYIHQFQ

-812 AQASEAPHFVG
+812 TRASEAPHFVG
-823 SHATATTTAAYFAG
+823 SFATATTTAAYFAG

-845 NWTVTSRLTSYTP
+845 HWTVSSRPTNYTP
-858 PNRDDYT
+858 PGRDDYT

-870 PWWRSNGNSYSG
+870 PWWRSDSQYGG
-882 WNSQSFKGRTDA
+882 WNSQAFKGRTDA

-914 VSAEA
+914 VTAEA

-925 RQTFAAT
+925 RQTLAAT
-932 TTMLVHPADVYVGL
+932 TTLLVHPADVYVGL
-946 RPARTFVQKGE
+946 RSARTFVQKGE

-972 LPNRDVNLR
+972 RAHRDVNLR
-981 LVRLDYVYEGGTW
+981 LVRLEYVYEQGTW
-994 QQREQAAEEQK
+994 QQREQDAQEQN
-1005 IKSGPEAVRV
+1005 IKSGAEGLSV
-1015 RFPVKEGG
+1015 RFQAPEGG
-1023 MYRLTASVRDE
+1023 MYRLTARVRDE
-1034 RERLNESELSLWVAG
+1034 RERVNESELSLWVAG
-1049 GKMPPQR
+1049 GKTPPQR
-1056 EVEQERVE
+1056 EVAQERVE

-1091 VVTLRRSGLL
+1091 VLTLRRSGLL

-1106 TMKESSYTLRVP
+1106 TMKESSHTLRIP

-1132 LVGAATRLDDA
+1132 LVGAATRVDDA
-1143 GVEMANVPKRPAYAT
+1143 GVEMLNVPKRPAYAT

-1171 LNVRATPREAVLE
+1171 LSVRATPHEAVLE

-1198 AGRSVEGTDTA
+1198 AGHAVGGTDTA

-1224 LADPLSIFYTN
+1224 LADPLSVFYAQ
-1235 RSEDVTDYHLREQ
+1235 RDEDVNDYHLRER
-1248 LKLANPAEVKEK
+1248 LRLANPAEVKEK
-1260 MEQSAVVGAGVGAG
+1260 MADGEGVVGGAG
-1274 GSGEERGR
+1274 GIPGVARRSRG
-1282 TVVSRQV
+1282 VVSKYK
-1289 REWSRGRDAAYI
+1289 EWPAGERDAAYI
-1301 ISDEAANEMVT
+1301 ISAETAAEAVNVSA
-1312 ITSNARPPAPT
+1312 APPRM
-1323 PEATPVPVGAPD
+1323 EAVPTPVPQGEQAQE
-1335 AVIQLRQNF
+1335 VIQLRQNF

-1351 ASLPTDAN
+1351 ATLPTDAN
-1359 GRAQVKVKLPDNLTR
+1359 GRAQVKIKLPDNLTR

-1382 AGGKQS
+1382 AGGKQF
-1388 GAGESNITA
+1388 GTGESNITA
-1397 RQPLMARPSAPRFL
+1397 RQSLMARPSAPRFL
-1411 NYGDRAELPVV
+1411 NFGDRAELPVV

-1434 VAVRA
+1434 VAVRS

-1474 RFQIAAAAGTKA
+1474 RFQIAAAAGHNA
-1486 DAAQVAF
+1486 DAALVSF
-1493 PVYTPATSEA
+1493 PVYTPATTEA
-1503 FATYGVIDAGAISQ
+1503 FATYGVIDEGAIAQ

-1523 GVVETFGGL
+1523 GVVQTFGGL
-1532 EVTTASTQ
+1532 EVTTSSTQ
-1540 LQELTDAM
+1540 LQELTDAV

-1556 GCSEQIAS
+1556 GCAEQVSS
-1564 RVIALAALKDVLT
+1564 RVLALAALKDVLT

-1589 MRNSMSVDLK
+1589 MRDSMSVDLK
-1599 HLQGL
+1599 RLQGL
-1604 QNQDGGFG
+1604 QNEDGGFD
-1612 FWRRGDASFPYVS
+1612 FWRRGNASVPYVS

-1637 KDFAVHDGMLSHAH
+1637 KDFAVPAEMLSKSQN
-1651 GYLRGIESRIP
+1651 YLRGIESKIP
-1662 RYYSVESK
+1662 RDYSIESK
-1670 RAILAYALYVRA
+1670 RALHAYALYVRA
-1682 LMKDRDSARARKLIA
+1682 LMKDRDGAQARRLIA
-1697 EAGGVEKLSIESLGW
+1697 EAGGVEKLSLESLGW

-1725 ETQAILRHLNNRATE
+1725 ETQAILRHLNNRVTE

-1774 GAQPKSDLIP
+1774 GQQPTSDLIP

-1832 GGGYAGEQAF
+1832 GAGYAGEQAF
-1842 KGRST
+1842 KGRSV

-1854 PMSTLVERT
+1854 PMSTLVERAGD
-1863 TSAPVNLTIGKEG
+1863 APVNLTIGKEG

-1885 TQYAPANLKL
+1885 TQYAPANLTL

-1908 EAIDDPADVRRDSDG
+1908 EAIDDPADVRRDADG

-1952 PLPAGLEALNAALVT
+1952 PLPAGLETLNAALAT

-1973 ESTESALYRGGQGI
+1973 GSTESAIYRGGQGI
-1987 TDFYWY
+1987 SDFYWY

-2004 RDERVEAFAS
+2004 RDERAEAFTS
-2014 LLWEGAH
+2014 LLWEGVH
-2021 EYSYYARATT
+2021 EYSYFARATT
-2031 PGLFIVPPAKAEE
+2031 PGLFVVPPAKAEE